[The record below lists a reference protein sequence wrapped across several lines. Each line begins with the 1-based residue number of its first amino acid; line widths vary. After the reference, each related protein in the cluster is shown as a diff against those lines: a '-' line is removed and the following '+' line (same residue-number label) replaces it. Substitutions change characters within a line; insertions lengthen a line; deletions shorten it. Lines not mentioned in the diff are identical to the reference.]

1 MMSILSVCTQNNVM
15 KLIKTESKEEFF
27 LIGKGINNLS
37 QLGCYQKSIFE
48 RQLFAKIFFFWHCY

>member
-15 KLIKTESKEEFF
+15 KLIKTESKEGFF

-37 QLGCYQKSIFE
+37 QLGCYQKSTFE
-48 RQLFAKIFFFWHCY
+48 RQLFAKICY